1 MISQVRRVTDV
12 FSVASQIAVEDMTVL
27 AAAGVTTLI
36 NHRPD
41 GEAPDQPTGAE
52 LQAAAE
58 AAGLRYVSIP
68 VRGVPPGE
76 ADARATAEASA
87 TAGGP
92 VLAFCRSGT
101 RSIMAWAMGEAL
113 AGRRKPDELVRLGA
127 DAGYDL
133 RPLFG

>member
-1 MISQVRRVTDV
+1 M
-12 FSVASQIAVEDMTVL
+12 AAL
-27 AAAGVTTLI
+27 AASGVKLVI

-41 GEAPDQPTGAE
+41 GEAPDQPASAE

-58 AAGLRYVSIP
+58 AAGLRYVAIP

-76 ADARATAEASA
+76 AEARATAELV
-87 TAGGP
+87 AGAEGP
-92 VLAFCRSGT
+92 TLAFCRSGT
-101 RSIMAWAMGEAL
+101 RSIMAWAIGEAL
-113 AGRRKPDELVRLGA
+113 AGRRTGDELVRLGE